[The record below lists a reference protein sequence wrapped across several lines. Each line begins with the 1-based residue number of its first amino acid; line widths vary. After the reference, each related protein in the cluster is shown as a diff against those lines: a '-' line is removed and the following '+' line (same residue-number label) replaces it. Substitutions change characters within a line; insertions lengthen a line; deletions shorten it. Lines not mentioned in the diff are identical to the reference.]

1 MTTVFSS
8 LSDLVNLTPV
18 FTPTLVSQHHRIFRC
33 LGLAGPP
40 VLFSLNPSAGPRVSF
55 TIFLPPRETAALH
68 PRPYAA
74 PPPPLLRRPSAA
86 ARAPLLLLFAVAPR
100 ATLAP
105 RTHRAYAYA
114 CAALR
119 RPAPR
124 AAAIPN
130 QCRRGTFPISTCA
143 PLTYSRHCQGSDP
156 FPKLFVQ
163 APSRCS
169 RNCLLGF
176 SSVSSLICK
185 GMAYTLFGD
194 VKFR

>member
-1 MTTVFSS
+1 MITPTVFSP
-8 LSDLVNLTPV
+8 N
-18 FTPTLVSQHHRIFRC
+18 HRTFRC

-40 VLFSLNPSAGPRVSF
+40 VMFSLDLSAGPRVSL
-55 TIFLPPRETAALH
+55 THCISSSSRNR
-68 PRPYAA
+68 RPA
-74 PPPPLLRRPSAA
+74 PAPVRRSAPPLLRRPSAA

-100 ATLAP
+100 ATPAP
-105 RTHRAYAYA
+105 RTHRTCAYAS
-114 CAALR
+114 AALS

-130 QCRRGTFPISTCA
+130 QRRRNTFPISTRA
-143 PLTYSRHCQGSDP
+143 PLTYSRRCQGSDP